1 MDIERARISDVPQM
15 HALINRSADKGDML
29 PRPMS
34 ELYESI
40 RDFFV
45 ARDGAEVVACIA
57 LHVIWSDLAEI
68 KALAVDE
75 NWQDQG
81 IGVALVQACLEEVR
95 KMEIPRL
102 FCLTYRPDFFAR
114 FGFRYSDV
122 MELPRKIWG
131 ECQRCPKFPH
141 CDETAMVLDL

>member
-1 MDIERARISDVPQM
+1 MDIERARISDVPWM
-15 HALINRSADKGDML
+15 HALINRLAEKGDML

-75 NWQDQG
+75 SWQDQG
-81 IGVALVQACLEEVR
+81 IGVALVQACLEEAREMQV
-95 KMEIPRL
+95 PRL
-102 FCLTYRPDFFAR
+102 FCLTYRPDFFAQ

>member
-1 MDIERARISDVPQM
+1 MDIEKAKISDVPQM
-15 HALINRSADKGDML
+15 HRLINQFADKGEML

-34 ELYESI
+34 ELYENI

-45 ARDGAEVVACIA
+45 ARDSGEMVACIA
-57 LHVIWSDLAEI
+57 LHVIWDDLAEI
-68 KALAVDE
+68 KALAVAE
-75 NWQDQG
+75 GWQDQG
-81 IGVALVQACLEEVR
+81 IGAALLQACLDEAKELG
-95 KMEIPRL
+95 MPRL
-102 FCLTYRPDFFAR
+102 FCLTYQPSFFEQ

-131 ECQRCPKFPH
+131 ECQRCPKFPQ